1 MRMIGILLALPLLAA
16 CTQWVGTPELR
27 QQKPTPV
34 PQEKLA
40 EVLARITPPAIG
52 DGTQY
57 ESHPTPRSSVGL
69 LEAGDD
75 LGYGVT
81 MTPEAEELWTA
92 TVLKDWQSWE
102 QKFDAAT
109 RSMPDT
115 PEAKFLL
122 SAQRLRAMMHS
133 GRMDEVRKELRVIEE
148 IERDIFGNVLETTSQ
163 YAQINSWLNNS
174 YESIAY
180 NAAVVDAVGRWWLP
194 EFYYAKPENTGDA
207 KRVAGALMRSHIGL
221 TCEHIVL
228 HEYETAMAWGR
239 AGLDMT
245 ESVLGISHHPL
256 YGFFVNPT
264 TYMYEG
270 QAWMMACY
278 AAARIGVSRNVEAS
292 QHLIDNAKAFLR
304 QAQYRWGDY
313 LVDSIIDYVLYDTGL
328 KPQETARIGVL
339 PEPPAVTPE
348 RLASL
353 VRFRPEDLQVR
364 EDVELPVPEPGS
376 IQLPGEGAVNAY
388 GFVVG
393 PELAKANAAI
403 LNGSYTDA
411 IARLDRIAASETDP
425 LKRWQAAEEAVK
437 TLILAGQS
445 AQALERLPALEAKEQ
460 AFFGGNLGARALRGE
475 VKFWLGDNAGALR
488 DFAQVVEALGDFRP
502 PSLLVFKP
510 EVPQQAL
517 MTRAQYR
524 AYLGIARSQMF
535 AGMPE
540 LALPWAQAGEELFEE
555 AHYTWQHQLY
565 RRYLKLDADMFY
577 ARGVNLAVLAGA
589 QLSVE
594 QNEATANET
603 MRTARAYLEAME
615 FDSGLV
621 TIEATWARSLLDAGK
636 AQLAEATATKAAE
649 FAVTTGNSDLLW
661 QLQALRGEALA
672 KLGQPD
678 AAERALRAAQAT
690 IESVS
695 GSLASDA
702 SKRQFGIGKEDIT
715 RSLVA
720 SSLDRGDYAQ
730 AFADLERGR
739 ARAFVDMLA
748 NTALDGG
755 KNARQV
761 DRIRRIDASIRESR
775 VLAALPQRRGRMAAK
790 NVVGL
795 ERKRGQLINA
805 LRRSNSELADAFSI
819 AHASLPAVQRRLR
832 ANDAMLYTLPVRS
845 DDQPIR
851 FLAVKR
857 QQVRMI
863 ETGLSH
869 ADLEDSLAIFTSDD
883 PLGDAKAQAA
893 TADRIATALSLS
905 EWVPSGTLYVVPSR
919 SLYFLP
925 WGALPVDVPVV
936 MLPNGGWITRTTGR
950 GSLRSA
956 AIIGSPDLG
965 TAWDPLPG
973 TTEEATRIASGYGTK
988 ALLGR
993 QATEAGL
1000 RKAIG
1005 SGVGVLHIATHGLFN
1020 ARDPLASSILLSD
1033 AGETD
1038 PLTAQELFENPLKAN
1053 LVILSACET
1062 GLGKVSAGDDF
1073 LGLSR
1078 SFYLGGASAVM
1089 NSLWPVYD
1097 KPTRRFMEVFHAR
1110 TRGGDIGKAWVA
1122 ARNVLRDEGFPPSV
1136 YGAFVLGGADRI

>member
-1 MRMIGILLALPLLAA
+1 MRITYLLMALPILAA
-16 CTQWVGTPELR
+16 CTQWVGTPELN
-27 QQKPTPV
+27 QQRPLPV
-34 PQEKLA
+34 PQDRLA
-40 EVLARITPPAIG
+40 EVLGRITPPVQG
-52 DGTQY
+52 DGTQR
-57 ESHPTPRSSVGL
+57 ESHPSPRSSVGL

-81 MTPEAEELWTA
+81 MTPEAEALWTA

-102 QKFDAAT
+102 SKFNAAAA
-109 RSMPDT
+109 SLPDT
-115 PEAKFLL
+115 PEAAFLL
-122 SAQRLRAMMHS
+122 SAQRLRAMMHA
-133 GRMDEVRKELRVIEE
+133 GRMDEARKELRRIEK

-163 YAQINSWLNNS
+163 YAQLNSWLNNS

-278 AAARIGVSRNVEAS
+278 AAARIGVSRDIESN
-292 QHLIDNAKAFLR
+292 QYLIDGAKAFLR

-339 PEPPAVTPE
+339 PAPPAVTPE

-353 VRFRPEDLQVR
+353 IRFRPEDLQVR
-364 EDVELPVPEPGS
+364 EDVELPVPEADS
-376 IQLPGEGAVNAY
+376 IELPSEGAVNAY
-388 GFVVG
+388 GFAVG
-393 PELAKANAAI
+393 PELAQANAAI
-403 LNGSYTDA
+403 LAGNYTAA
-411 IARLDRIAASETDP
+411 IDRLDRISRAEIDP

-445 AQALERLPALEAKEQ
+445 AEAIERIADLEAKEQ
-460 AFFGGNLGARALRGE
+460 AYFGGNLGARALRGE

-535 AGMPE
+535 AGRPD
-540 LALPWAQAGEELFEE
+540 LALPWAKAGEELFEE

-594 QNEATANET
+594 QAESTANDT
-603 MRTARAYLEAME
+603 MRSARAYLDAMG

-621 TIEATWARSLLDAGK
+621 TIEATWARALLDAGK
-636 AQLAEATATKAAE
+636 PQLAEETATNAAE
-649 FAVTTGNSDLLW
+649 FAVASGNSDLLW
-661 QLQALRGEALA
+661 QLQALRGEALES
-672 KLGQPD
+672 LGKPD
-678 AAERALRAAQAT
+678 EAERALRAAQAT

-695 GSLASDA
+695 GALATDA
-702 SKRQFGIGKEDIT
+702 SKRQFGTGKEDIT

-720 SSLDRGDYAQ
+720 ASLQREDFAQ
-730 AFADLERGR
+730 AFADMERGR
-739 ARAFVDMLA
+739 ARSFVDMLGT
-748 NTALDGG
+748 TALNGG
-755 KNARQV
+755 RNARQV
-761 DRIRRIDASIRESR
+761 ERIRGIDAGIRESR
-775 VLAALPQRRGRMAAK
+775 VLASLPHRSGRRRAKSIAA
-790 NVVGL
+790 L
-795 ERKRGQLINA
+795 ERQRNQQVRE
-805 LRRSNSELADAFSI
+805 LRRSNAELADAIAI
-819 AHASLPAVQRRLR
+819 AHTSLDAAQRRLR
-832 ANDAMLYTLPVRS
+832 PADLMLYTLPETT
-845 DDQPIR
+845 DDQQIR
-851 FLAVKR
+851 FLAIER
-857 QQVRMI
+857 NHVRLI
-863 ETGLSH
+863 ETDLSH
-869 ADLEDSLAIFTSDD
+869 SGLEDELAIFTSDD
-883 PLGDAKAQAA
+883 PLGDAAAQAA
-893 TADRIATALSLS
+893 TADRIAQALLVSA
-905 EWVPSGTLYVVPSR
+905 WAPSGTLYVVPSR
-919 SLYFLP
+919 SLYFVP
-925 WGALPVDVPVV
+925 WGALPIEVPAVI
-936 MLPNGGWITRTTGR
+936 LPNGGWITRSPTR
-950 GSLRSA
+950 VSLRSA
-956 AIIGSPDLG
+956 AVIGGPDLG
-965 TAWDPLPG
+965 TQWDPLPG
-973 TTEEATRIASGYGTK
+973 ATEEASQIASGYGIR
-988 ALLGR
+988 ALLGG
-993 QATEAGL
+993 EASKSGL
-1000 RKAIG
+1000 RSAIG
-1005 SGVGVLHIATHGLFN
+1005 DGVGVLHIATHGLFN
-1020 ARDPLASSILLSD
+1020 ARDPLESSILLSGG
-1033 AGETD
+1033 GEVD
-1038 PLTAQELFENPLKAN
+1038 PLTARDLFENPLKAN

-1062 GLGKVSAGDDF
+1062 GLGKASAGDDF

-1078 SFYLGGASAVM
+1078 SFYLGGTRAVM

-1097 KPTRRFMEVFHAR
+1097 KPTRRFMDVFHAKAR
-1110 TRGGDIGKAWVA
+1110 SGNIGEAWIA
-1122 ARNVLRDEGFPPSV
+1122 ARNALRDEGFPASV
-1136 YGAFVLGGADRI
+1136 YGAFVLGGTDRL